1 MSCSI
6 TVYTKINSCIH
17 DKMFTVSELSPGF
30 GTLHPMGHVD
40 FYVNGG
46 SDQPGCA
53 TNVNQHLMRI
63 LRGNFS

>member
-1 MSCSI
+1 MC
-6 TVYTKINSCIH
+6 
-17 DKMFTVSELSPGF
+17 TVSELSPGF
-30 GTLHPMGHVD
+30 GTLQPMGHVD